1 MTGRNFTADAPETV
15 DGARLV
21 PLPTPPLN
29 LHNLDAVRREMSRV
43 YRDMRGR
50 RIDSQ
55 DGTRLVYVLSQI
67 AKVHEIAELEKK
79 IEAIEAR
86 DKERTWR

>member
-1 MTGRNFTADAPETV
+1 MTRRNSTADAPETV
-15 DGARLV
+15 DGAHLV

-29 LHNLDAVRREMSRV
+29 LHNLDAVRREMAKV

-67 AKVHEIAELEKK
+67 AKVHEIAVVEKK
-79 IEAIEAR
+79 LEALEA
-86 DKERTWR
+86 KEGDRL